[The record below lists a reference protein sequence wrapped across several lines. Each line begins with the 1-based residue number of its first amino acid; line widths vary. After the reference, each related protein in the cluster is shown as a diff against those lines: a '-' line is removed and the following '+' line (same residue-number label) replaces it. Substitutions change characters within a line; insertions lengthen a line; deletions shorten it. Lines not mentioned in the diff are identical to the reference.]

1 VISTAPVPSA
11 LPVQQLLDRVHRDC
25 APLTDGRVADYIPEL
40 AKANP
45 EFFGLC
51 VATASGAVY
60 EVGDT
65 RQEFTIQSISK
76 PLVYGLALE
85 DNGREAVRAKVGVEP
100 TGDAFNSIS
109 LEPGTGRPRNPM
121 INAGAIAIAGL
132 VAGKSPHARFRRVL
146 AAVGAYA
153 GRELT
158 CDDRV
163 YHSESETGHR
173 NRAIG
178 HLLRNFEIIGSDP
191 MPVAELYFMQC
202 SIAVTCRDLG
212 LIAGTLANRGINP
225 VTGRQAVRGE
235 YVESILSV
243 MGTCGMYD
251 SAGEWLYD
259 IGMPAKSGVGGG
271 VIAVL
276 PGQLGIGVFSPR
288 LDRHGNSVRGVQACR
303 ELSRHLDL
311 HLLNRPGSAR
321 SVVRLKASGAILNS
335 NRVRTPNENQ
345 LLRAEGGRIGV
356 WQLQGHLN
364 FTTAEAALGDVFACP
379 QTPDFVIVDLK
390 RVLSVNECACG
401 LFHEAQRSLAA
412 QGRHLV
418 FSHADR
424 TPLLQRLLRLKLG
437 ARFAAEYRGFA
448 DLDLALEWCEDR
460 LIAVAL
466 QGAGGVE
473 AGEHPPAFAAFAGL
487 DAAGLA
493 SVGPMLKHVHYTRGE
508 TIIRAGD
515 EAREMFLL
523 KRGRVSVMLPGAE
536 GTVRRLATFS
546 AGMTFGEMALL
557 DRAPRSAMIVADTA
571 VECAV
576 LTREDFDRL
585 GTTHPAVK
593 IQLLENLCLDLCGKL
608 RKANRELQ
616 LLD

>member
-1 VISTAPVPSA
+1 VSNTAPVPIA
-11 LPVQQLLDRVHRDC
+11 PPVQQLLERVYRDC
-25 APLTDGRVADYIPEL
+25 APLTDGRMADYIPEL

-45 EFFGLC
+45 EGFGLC
-51 VATASGAVY
+51 VVTASGAVY
-60 EVGDT
+60 EIGDT
-65 RQEFTIQSISK
+65 RQEFTIHSISK

-85 DNGREAVRAKVGVEP
+85 DNGREAVRAKIGVEP

-121 INAGAIAIAGL
+121 INAGAIATAGL

-153 GRELT
+153 GRGLT

-178 HLLRNFEIIGSDP
+178 HLLRNFEIIGGDP

-202 SIAVTCRDLG
+202 SIAVNCRDLG
-212 LIAGTLANRGINP
+212 LIAATLANRGVNP
-225 VTGRQAVRGE
+225 VTGRQAIRGE
-235 YVESILSV
+235 YVESVLSV

-288 LDRHGNSVRGVQACR
+288 LDKHGNSVRGVQVCR

-335 NRVRTPNENQ
+335 NRVRTAHENQ
-345 LLRAEGGRIGV
+345 ILRDEGNRIGV
-356 WQLQGHLN
+356 WQLQGHLT

-379 QTPDFVIVDLK
+379 QAPDFVIVDLK

-401 LFHEAQRSLAA
+401 LLHEALRSLAV

-460 LIAVAL
+460 LIADAL
-466 QGAGGVE
+466 PSVGDVDAS
-473 AGEHPPAFAAFAGL
+473 EHAPAFAAFAGL
-487 DAAGLA
+487 DAPGLA
-493 SVGPMLKHVHYTRGE
+493 SVAPLLKHAHHARGE
-508 TIIRAGD
+508 AIIRAGD
-515 EAREMFLL
+515 DAREMFLL

-536 GTVRRLATFS
+536 GTARRLATFS
-546 AGMTFGEMALL
+546 PGMTFGEMALL

-585 GTTHPAVK
+585 GTTHPGVK
-593 IQLLENLCLDLCGKL
+593 IKLLENLCLDLCGKL